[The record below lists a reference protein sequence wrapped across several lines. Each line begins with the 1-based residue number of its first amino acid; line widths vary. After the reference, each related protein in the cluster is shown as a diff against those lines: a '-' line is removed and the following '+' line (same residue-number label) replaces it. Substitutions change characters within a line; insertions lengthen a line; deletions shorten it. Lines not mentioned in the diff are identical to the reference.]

1 MTEND
6 ADKLKLIFDPRTI
19 GDLGVKMYTRLAHAL
34 SEAITNSYD
43 ADAENVEIKIEQT
56 KNKIERIEIIDDGI
70 GMSFEE
76 LQKNFL
82 VVGRKRR
89 KDGQQD
95 KTAKGRFV
103 TGRKGLG
110 KLAMFGIANIVGV
123 ITVKDGK
130 RNHFQMD
137 WNKIETATTR
147 DEYFADIS
155 EKDTNTK
162 EKDGTIVYLEGI
174 KRKTKID
181 VNKLAIDLSRRFEY
195 GNGFDVRITEN
206 TGTPVN
212 ITSDLK
218 FEDIDIEFEFEL
230 NQVDLE
236 GKCAKFKDKIK
247 GVIKTAR
254 KPLPKELQ
262 GISLFA
268 RKKLVQES
276 TSFESSSS
284 HFYRYAY
291 GILDID
297 FIEDYEEDLVA
308 TNRRSLDWD
317 NEKLTDL
324 KECLVSILNKKNRE
338 WREKRKKKFR
348 EEISKKVDFNYVE
361 YISTI
366 PEDKKEAV
374 ERIVVSFTED
384 VENELESIE
393 TLLEL
398 IPEHPKYHWRYLH
411 ADLQNSSDMY
421 LHADLQNSS
430 DVYKA
435 YKNKNFVS
443 AVKYAWEVF
452 EWKLRNV
459 SESKLSGAALI
470 NKELSANN
478 SFDKEKLE
486 EFIKVLDSDT
496 QKNIKDFRFL
506 LANVVCK
513 AGNITRHNELKEKRE
528 DVDFEN
534 TVFSG
539 QQCLD
544 VLSMISYSLDLLDK
558 YRNSE

>member
-6 ADKLKLIFDPRTI
+6 ADKLRLRFDPRTI

-56 KNKIERIEIIDDGI
+56 KNKIERIEIIDDGM

-137 WNKIETATTR
+137 WDKIETATTR

-195 GNGFDVRITEN
+195 GNGFDARITEN

-236 GKCAKFKDKIK
+236 GKCAQFKDKIK

-268 RKKLVQES
+268 RKKLVNES

-284 HFYRYAY
+284 HFFRYAY

-297 FIEDYEEDLVA
+297 FIEDDEEDLVA

-324 KECLVSILNKKNRE
+324 KECLVSILNKKERE
-338 WREKRKKKFR
+338 WREKRAKVVLKKMSEKIGF
-348 EEISKKVDFNYVE
+348 DYGE

-374 ERIVVSFTED
+374 DSIVKRFTVD
-384 VENELESIE
+384 PENEVESIK

-398 IPEHPKYHWRYLH
+398 IPEYPEYHWRSLH
-411 ADLQNSSDMY
+411 ADLQNSSDIY
-421 LHADLQNSS
+421 HA
-430 DVYKA
+430 YT
-435 YKNKNFVS
+435 NKNFVS
-443 AVKYAWEVF
+443 AVKYAWDVF
-452 EWKLRNV
+452 ERKLKKV
-459 SESKLSGAALI
+459 SGSRLSGAALI
-470 NKELSANN
+470 NKELSADN
-478 SFDKEKLE
+478 SFDKEELE
-486 EFIKVLDSDT
+486 DFAKILDSDDT
-496 QKNIKDFRFL
+496 EQNIKNFRFF
-506 LANVVCK
+506 LAQVICK
-513 AGNITRHNELKEKRE
+513 AGNIARHNELKEKRE
-528 DVDFEN
+528 DVDFEK
-534 TVFSG
+534 TLFSG

-544 VLSMISYSLDLLDK
+544 VLSMMSYSLYLLDK
-558 YRNSE
+558 YSNSK

>member
-1 MTEND
+1 MKEND
-6 ADKLKLIFDPRTI
+6 ADKLRLIFDPRTI

-95 KTAKGRFV
+95 KTAKGRFI

-137 WNKIETATTR
+137 WDKIETATTR

-174 KRKTKID
+174 KRKTIID
-181 VNKLAIDLSRRFEY
+181 VDNLAIDLSRRFEY

-206 TGTPVN
+206 EETPVN

-218 FEDIDIEFEFEL
+218 FKDIDIEFEFEL
-230 NQVDLE
+230 NQADFE
-236 GKCAKFKDKIK
+236 GKCAQFKDKIK

-262 GISLFA
+262 GLSLFA
-268 RKKLVQES
+268 RKKLVNES
-276 TSFESSSS
+276 TSFGRSSS
-284 HFYRYAY
+284 HFFRYAY

-297 FIEDYEEDLVA
+297 FIEDYKEDLVA

-317 NEKLTDL
+317 DEKLKDL
-324 KECLVSILNKKNRE
+324 KQCLISILNKKEKE
-338 WREKRKKKFR
+338 WREKRAEVVVKK
-348 EEISKKVDFNYVE
+348 ISEKIDSNYGE

-366 PEDKKEAV
+366 PENKKEAAT
-374 ERIVVSFTED
+374 RLIGILTED
-384 VENELESIE
+384 VENEAESIE
-393 TLLEL
+393 KLLEL
-398 IPEHPKYHWRYLH
+398 IPKHPAYHWRSLH
-411 ADLQNSSDMY
+411 TDLRKSIETYQ
-421 LHADLQNSS
+421 
-430 DVYKA
+430 A
-435 YKNKNFVS
+435 YTDKNFTAS
-443 AVKYAWEVF
+443 VKHAWDVF
-452 EWKLRNV
+452 ERKLRKV
-459 SESKLSGAALI
+459 SKSRLSGVALVQ
-470 NKELSANN
+470 KALSPKK
-478 SFDKEKLE
+478 SFDKKAFEKLT
-486 EFIKVLDSDT
+486 KNMDSNT
-496 QKNIKDFRFL
+496 QQSLMDFRYH
-506 LANVVCK
+506 LALVVCK
-513 AGNITRHNELKEKRE
+513 AGNIARHHDSQDRRE

-534 TVFSG
+534 TLFSG

-558 YRNSE
+558 YRKSK